1 MAIQAHTALREDALS
16 RLSRAELQALG
27 KAHEIKANL
36 KSITIISQLLKKFP
50 GGVPNP
56 NPNQSAPARKKGRAK
71 KGGVKKK
78 KTQVKK
84 EESVAPSVLS
94 AKSEDEDSP
103 IEQQNTAS
111 TSHDPPPTSE
121 QQQQRTPP
129 PPPPARSLRRRTTRT
144 SARAGLQAPTG
155 TVIREY
161 HHDALSSKAYHIW
174 PSALTE
180 SAQGSP
186 VPTEIVASPVPTE
199 IVASPVPTEPV
210 TEPSRRADQAAA
222 SQNAPEVDVPR
233 ASRSESNHNDPHV
246 DDPDEMDMDNFSD
259 ASSVTHNISESS
271 RGSSPQPVTNDAT
284 LKYVVDIIKA
294 NTEKDEQLR
303 DEIEQ
308 LQERAIKAKKLL
320 QEQYYLLNAEREHR
334 DRIMTFLIYHIRN
347 NNRWIGQFAN
357 ADKLPPAVFEQMVS
371 NGGRGWRDM
380 GEWEYGEVWSGP
392 MVVSESNIE
401 ITGSN
406 LEEYLRDMWDIHQ
419 RQRME
424 EKATEDES
432 SADK

>member
-155 TVIREY
+155 TVI
-161 HHDALSSKAYHIW
+161 
-174 PSALTE
+174 PLTE

-233 ASRSESNHNDPHV
+233 ASRSESNHSIKPSL
-246 DDPDEMDMDNFSD
+246 FT
-259 ASSVTHNISESS
+259 SSCCAY
-271 RGSSPQPVTNDAT
+271 P
-284 LKYVVDIIKA
+284 L
-294 NTEKDEQLR
+294 LR
-303 DEIEQ
+303 
-308 LQERAIKAKKLL
+308 
-320 QEQYYLLNAEREHR
+320 
-334 DRIMTFLIYHIRN
+334 
-347 NNRWIGQFAN
+347 
-357 ADKLPPAVFEQMVS
+357 
-371 NGGRGWRDM
+371 
-380 GEWEYGEVWSGP
+380 
-392 MVVSESNIE
+392 
-401 ITGSN
+401 
-406 LEEYLRDMWDIHQ
+406 
-419 RQRME
+419 
-424 EKATEDES
+424 
-432 SADK
+432 